1 MSTVA
6 YPAGGGIGTSCS
18 RDRWPRTC
26 RRRRRSR
33 DRVTGDVAVAVVVDV
48 GYCGVDG
55 SNR

>member
-26 RRRRRSR
+26 RHRRRNR